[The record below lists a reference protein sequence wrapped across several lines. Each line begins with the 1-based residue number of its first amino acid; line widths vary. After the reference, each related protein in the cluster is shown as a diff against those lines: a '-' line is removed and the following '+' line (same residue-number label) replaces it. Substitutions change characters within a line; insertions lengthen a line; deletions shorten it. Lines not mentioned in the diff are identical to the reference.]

1 MFDEKT
7 ILARLQNGE
16 DAQKIADEM
25 AAMINAA
32 NKAYAEQKAAEEA
45 AKAAAAKAEVQKKE
59 ELQSILDLF
68 CDWFGTYYDM
78 DVAELKTEL
87 KADQVIE
94 LIDSLKEYMEAVKGL
109 EAMFSVKNAT
119 KPTAP
124 PIRIMNMVEK
134 LSANMSIAIVASI
147 VSTSMIIGSGF
158 FILTIIL
165 TPAVKIS
172 TPTAHCMPLNAFCT
186 SSNFKNASKNSE
198 IA

>member
-16 DAQKIADEM
+16 DAQTIANEM

-32 NKAYAEQKAAEEA
+32 NKTYTDQKAAEEA

-78 DVAELKTEL
+78 DVAEIKAEL

-94 LIDSLKEYMEAVKGL
+94 LVDSLKEYVEAIKNL
-109 EAMFSVKNAT
+109 ESMFSVKNAT
-119 KPTAP
+119 KPAAKVIKSNTKPNAD
-124 PIRIMNMVEK
+124 E
-134 LSANMSIAIVASI
+134 
-147 VSTSMIIGSGF
+147 
-158 FILTIIL
+158 TI
-165 TPAVKIS
+165 
-172 TPTAHCMPLNAFCT
+172 NAFL
-186 SSNFKNASKNSE
+186 NKMGW
-198 IA
+198 